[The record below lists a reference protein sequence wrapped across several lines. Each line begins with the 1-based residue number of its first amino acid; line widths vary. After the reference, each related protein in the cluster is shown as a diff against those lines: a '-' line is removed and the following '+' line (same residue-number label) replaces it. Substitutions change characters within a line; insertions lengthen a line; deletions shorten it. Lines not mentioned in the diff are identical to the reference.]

1 MNDINKIYDAFGK
14 DFCLCPY
21 LGAFYQTNQL
31 VFDETSQGNNTVVPC
46 SVINWSQHPNA
57 INIVDNSIKT
67 TLNTPIWVN
76 LRKNLAEGK
85 LKETRSCETCTTAER
100 LGGSSPRI
108 GANLHFSHHLK
119 TTDIITEVQKIIDN
133 DYRIDDVYSLDW
145 FPSNYCNY
153 SCVMCSGGASSG
165 RVAYEIKFLGHK
177 KKRVV
182 INAVDSDFH
191 DVLKKVEVINFTGGE
206 TLMQPQVHDLMK
218 YMVENN
224 MAANKT
230 LFFLTNASSGPEKLM
245 ELYSHFRKI
254 IYMCSI
260 DGVGE
265 VIEYQRRGAK
275 WDTVEKNSLTIIN
288 TPSIATVINLVLT
301 SMNALNIAD
310 FIKWLDHNQIK
321 CGVSV
326 TSVYRENQL
335 SMDAMPEELRQ
346 LAIDRVLAV
355 YDQYPNYQNFMDM
368 ALSNM
373 RQAVYNANYHRRFC
387 EYIKNEDRDSVKPFC
402 SVVPEWE
409 KYFTDL

>member
-1 MNDINKIYDAFGK
+1 MNDINKIYETFGPE
-14 DFCLCPY
+14 FCLCPY
-21 LGAFYQTNQL
+21 LGAFYQTTQL
-31 VFDETSQGNNTVVPC
+31 MFDETSQAKNTAVPC
-46 SVINWSQHPNA
+46 SVINWSSTPKE

-67 TLNTPIWVN
+67 TLNTPIWRN

-85 LKETRSCETCTTAER
+85 FKETRSCETCITAER

-108 GANLHFSHHLK
+108 GANLHFTHHLD
-119 TTDIITEVQKIIDN
+119 TDIISEVQKIIKN
-133 DYRIDDVYSLDW
+133 DYQIEEIYSLDW

-165 RVAYEIKFLGHK
+165 RVAYEIKFLNHK
-177 KKRVV
+177 KKRIA
-182 INAVDSDFH
+182 INAVDSDFY

-206 TLMQPQVHDLMK
+206 TLMQPQVHDLMR
-218 YMVENN
+218 YMVENGI
-224 MAANKT
+224 ASNKT

-245 ELYSHFRKI
+245 DLYSHFRKI

-265 VIEYQRRGAK
+265 VIEYQRRGAD
-275 WDTVEKNSLTIIN
+275 WNVVQKNALTIIN
-288 TPSIATVINLVLT
+288 TPDISTVINLVLT

-310 FIKWLDHNQIK
+310 FVKWLDFNQIK

-335 SMDAMPEELRQ
+335 SMDAMPVELRQ
-346 LAIDRVLAV
+346 LAIDRILAV

-368 ALSNM
+368 VLSNM
-373 RQAVYNANYHRRFC
+373 QQSVYNTNYHRRFC
-387 EYIKNEDRDSVKPFC
+387 EYIKNEDRDSIKPFC
-402 SVVPEWE
+402 SVVPEWAE
-409 KYFTDL
+409 YFID